1 MIDVQYILNL
11 LVKDFQYIII
21 ITIILFELILARKPI
36 ICQTE
41 RCLERRNI
49 ASKVCVNIL
58 LSIHGHDTPP
68 PLYMCTDCYKSSSKE
83 IQKYCR
89 NVLCPV
95 SEIDLHCQNKVK
107 INLFLVFLK

>member
-1 MIDVQYILNL
+1 NPTGVDRRSIHFKFVP
-11 LVKDFQYIII
+11 
-21 ITIILFELILARKPI
+21 RKPI

-68 PLYMCTDCYKSSSKE
+68 PLYMCTDCYKNSSKDV
-83 IQKYCR
+83 QKYCR

-95 SEIDLHCQNKVK
+95 SEIDLHCQNKVN
-107 INLFLVFLK
+107 IF